1 LKNIVTRTITG
12 AGFIA
17 VIVAATCVHAG
28 GFLGLFALIAGL
40 SLSEFYGFTGI
51 GGWRKRAGIAGGIY
65 LFAATFCYAG
75 GYASNGVLLPYVF
88 FLLLLL
94 IGGLYR
100 KTSQQPVSDWA
111 MALFAQ
117 FYCAGLLSSL
127 NFIAFDFSKAAYTPF
142 FILLIF
148 MFIWL
153 NDTGAYLIG
162 SKFGRRRLFSRIS
175 PLKSWE
181 GFWGGL
187 AVTLAGSLL
196 LAPIFPEAF
205 PAWYHWPAMAMVT
218 VTFGTWGDL
227 VESLIKR
234 TYGVKD
240 SGTLLPGHGGILD
253 RLDSVMLA
261 SPAVGIYLEV
271 LIRN

>member
-1 LKNIVTRTITG
+1 LKNIVKRTLTG

-28 GFLGLFALIAGL
+28 GFLCLFTLIAGR
-40 SLSEFYGFTGI
+40 SLSEFYGLAGI
-51 GGWRKRAGIAGGIY
+51 AGRQKRAGIAGGMY
-65 LFAATFCYAG
+65 LFAAAFCHAG
-75 GYASNGVLLPYVF
+75 GYAPKWIFMPYAF

-100 KTSQQPVSDWA
+100 KTSRPVNDWA

-127 NFIAFDFSKAAYTPF
+127 NFIAFDPGEAAYSPF
-142 FILLIF
+142 YILLLF
-148 MFIWL
+148 TFIWL

-162 SKFGRRRLFSRIS
+162 SRFGKRRLFPRIS

-187 AVTLAGSLL
+187 AVTLAGALL
-196 LAPIFPEAF
+196 LARCLPEAL
-205 PAWYHWPAMAMVT
+205 PAWYHWPALATVA

-240 SGTLLPGHGGILD
+240 SGTLLPGHGGLLD
-253 RLDSVMLA
+253 RLDSIMLA
-261 SPAVGIYLEV
+261 APAVCFYLE
-271 LIRN
+271 LFIRN

>member
-1 LKNIVTRTITG
+1 
-12 AGFIA
+12 
-17 VIVAATCVHAG
+17 VHVY
-28 GFLGLFALIAGL
+28 GFLALFTLIAGW
-40 SLSEFYGFTGI
+40 SLNEFYGFTGI
-51 GGWRKRAGIAGGIY
+51 AGWRKRAGIAGGMY
-65 LFAATFCYAG
+65 LFAATFGYAG
-75 GYASNGVLLPYVF
+75 GYVSNGVFLPYVF

-94 IGGLYR
+94 IGGLYS
-100 KTSQQPVSDWA
+100 KTSQPVHDWA

-127 NFIAFDFSKAAYTPF
+127 NFIAFDFSKAVYTPVY
-142 FILLIF
+142 ILLIF
-148 MFIWL
+148 MLIWM

-162 SKFGRRRLFSRIS
+162 SRFGKHRLFPRIS

-196 LAPIFPEAF
+196 LVRFFPEAF
-205 PAWYHWPAMAMVT
+205 PAWYHWPALATVV

-253 RLDSVMLA
+253 RLDSIILA
-261 SPAVGIYLEV
+261 SPAACFYLEL

>member
-1 LKNIVTRTITG
+1 LV
-12 AGFIA
+12 
-17 VIVAATCVHAG
+17 
-28 GFLGLFALIAGL
+28 LFTVIAGL
-40 SLSEFYGFTGI
+40 SLSEFYGFTGVA
-51 GGWRKRAGIAGGIY
+51 GWRKRAGIAGGMY
-65 LFAATFCYAG
+65 LFAVTFCYAG
-75 GYASNGVLLPYVF
+75 GYVSNRAFLPYVF

-94 IGGLYR
+94 VGGLYR
-100 KTSQQPVSDWA
+100 KTSRPVNDWA

-127 NFIAFDFSKAAYTPF
+127 NFVAFDSGGATAYTPLYV
-142 FILLIF
+142 LLIF
-148 MFIWL
+148 ILIWL

-162 SKFGRRRLFSRIS
+162 SRFGKRRLFPRIS

-196 LAPIFPEAF
+196 LARFFPEAF
-205 PAWYHWPAMAMVT
+205 PAWYHWPALAAVV

-234 TYGVKD
+234 TYSVKD

-253 RLDSVMLA
+253 RLDSVILA
-261 SPAVGIYLEV
+261 SPAACFYLEL